1 VWVWGCLCRLPFATN
16 GFRHAEHLKKFSLQ
30 RDFSCAPV
38 DCYFGL
44 RIQNIPN
51 TLHLASVKW
60 HMPLRIRGMRKR
72 PRALPTPERFSSS
85 TYDLLRYGS
94 VWSIKNYFFKYGAGS
109 QVSSEFCIRTLMDSR
124 NFWIRFQT
132 RPKNSYTYSMPNEF
146 QELMTAFQT
155 YISDHWPDPDS
166 KPWA

>member
-1 VWVWGCLCRLPFATN
+1 MVFDMQNIW
-16 GFRHAEHLKKFSLQ
+16 KKFSLQ

-38 DCYFGL
+38 DCYFGQ

-51 TLHLASVKW
+51 TSHLASVKW

-72 PRALPTPERFSSS
+72 PGALPTPERFSSS

-109 QVSSEFCIRTLMDSR
+109 QVSSEFWIRTLMDSR
-124 NFWIRFQT
+124 NFWIRFQI
-132 RPKNSYTYSMPNEF
+132 RPKNSYTYSMPMNF
-146 QELMTAFQT
+146 RSLWQLF
-155 YISDHWPDPDS
+155 
-166 KPWA
+166 KPTFRIIGRIRIQNLGLRIRAVGPS